1 MVKGGHFLEHARVFD
16 DYYGTSRE
24 VVERLLQQGKDV
36 VLDID
41 WQGAR
46 AIKEKMPQV
55 KGVFILPPSRAAL
68 RERLAG
74 RRQDSRG
81 VIERRMRDAVS
92 EMTHYK
98 EFDYIVVNDDFD
110 AALGD
115 LKAILSGDLAQVR
128 PVSGD
133 IAALLRDD

>member
-1 MVKGGHFLEHARVFD
+1 MVKEGHFLEHARVFD

-55 KGVFILPPSRAAL
+55 KGVFILPPSRVAL
-68 RERLAG
+68 RGRLAG

-128 PVSGD
+128 PVSVD
-133 IAALLRDD
+133 IAALFAG